1 MTELADYL
9 AELIH
14 AQFENRTPE
23 KIPEGL
29 TMEELSRAAVEN
41 HMEYL
46 IFGGLLRTE
55 NLPPEWKEP
64 LKKRVMS
71 GIFRTMTQVQ
81 ELQEMENRFEAAG
94 IVNQPMKGG
103 RTGRRQERYFLGWA
117 MP

>member
-64 LKKRVMS
+64 LKS
-71 GIFRTMTQVQ
+71 G
-81 ELQEMENRFEAAG
+81 
-94 IVNQPMKGG
+94 
-103 RTGRRQERYFLGWA
+103 
-117 MP
+117 